1 MIYMDFEEL
10 LRCPKRYELNQ
21 VILSKGYKQKLLF
34 QESIAL
40 FCEEFLKRTEWRY
53 VEKKIRDLLMQK
65 TEDDWF
71 FVEWQKRKSI
81 KEDIWYYK
89 RLYYWL
95 LSNVPNAVACNI
107 NFAYPYTEELYNTYV
122 SDIILSANLLVEEA
136 DGRRVAIIIVPA
148 LPRKEGK
155 GRQTLRTKVRGNLE
169 LLMLLSALSILYPGE
184 DVSVM
189 LLALKCRKDK
199 GGMPSI
205 YDDHIEHLRMEV
217 TLAEL
222 KACMANSV
230 DDFIST
236 EIASCQLGSCKQC
249 DYKDICKPSMHIHL
263 KKEQNREKS
272 EPDEY
277 TGKQKEAIQ
286 SVNGPMRVS
295 AGPGAGK
302 TATLVARVRYLM
314 KSGVPPSKI
323 LAVTF
328 TKKAAR
334 EIEERI
340 PDSEGLNVMTLHALG
355 FMIIRMNECWTGRK
369 RLVSKVDCKKILHD
383 LLQKLPELQG
393 FNYNHINGRTGFL
406 ERLLQDFAFI
416 DEKGES
422 RFAEAYP
429 EKDMEGILRV
439 KEMYDN
445 RYRFSGYI
453 SYDEQISY
461 AVDILEQHASALKH
475 IQELYDYILIDEAQD
490 LDEMQVRLIRL
501 LVKSPEDNLTIFGDS
516 DQCIYGFRGGSNR
529 FMVEFDKIY
538 SGVKDFCLDDNFR
551 SSKEIL
557 LASNHLI
564 GHNQG
569 RIPVEMKSHFE
580 TGRKPVLIR
589 NFCMEQLGSFIN
601 TLLKQDVGLG
611 DIAIIARTNRELEG
625 VCHMIEAYNRVHPDS
640 AILKYEKPKYY
651 LFEDYTFQTILDL
664 LSIHQGNYRDDR
676 VWYRLLAGSGIPIWK
691 EDAAQSLYDNWINSS
706 QAYALHNEER
716 ARYLSVTDEDSLLLQ
731 AIAKIYRAT
740 QCFYLEPREAIRQIC
755 ECYLEPE
762 IEYEETLLLL
772 DDMLRERYVKNAF
785 EMYRFFSAI
794 KTYQD
799 DTRVTYESER
809 SDQLHLL
816 TAHDSKGKEFPVVL
830 VYGVDE
836 FDGDCVEEDRRLL
849 YVAMTRAKSRLYLAE
864 VCNGK
869 SIFLRE
875 LEGLIDV
882 KGGEEFE
889 KDVGIW

>member
-1 MIYMDFEEL
+1 MIYMDFAEL
-10 LRCPKRYELNQ
+10 LNCPKKHELNR
-21 VILSKGYKQKLLF
+21 VILSKKYKQKLLF
-34 QESIAL
+34 QEVVAI
-40 FCEEFLKRTEWRY
+40 FCEEFLQRTEWKY

-71 FVEWQKRKSI
+71 FVEWKKRKSI

-95 LSNVPNAVACNI
+95 LSNVPNVVACNVQFI
-107 NFAYPYTEELYNTYV
+107 YPYSEEIYNTCV
-122 SDIILSANLLVEEA
+122 SDITLFANLLVEDAE
-136 DGRRVAIIIVPA
+136 GRHLGIVIVPT
-148 LPRKEGK
+148 LPRREGK
-155 GRQTLRTKVRGNLE
+155 GRQTLKTKVRGNLE
-169 LLMLLSALSILYPGE
+169 LLMLLSAMSEQYPGE
-184 DVSVM
+184 NVAVM
-189 LLALKCRKDK
+189 LLALKCSKDK
-199 GGMPSI
+199 GGMLSI
-205 YDDHIEHLRMEV
+205 YDDYIEHLRLEV
-217 TLAEL
+217 TLNEL
-222 KACMANSV
+222 RMCKAGNIDEVIAS
-230 DDFIST
+230 
-236 EIASCQLGSCKQC
+236 EIAGQRLSSCKQC
-249 DYKDICKPSMHIHL
+249 DYKDICKPSMHVHFKKDV
-263 KKEQNREKS
+263 KKEKH
-272 EPDEY
+272 EPDAY
-277 TGKQKEAIQ
+277 TDKQKEAIQ

-302 TATLVARVRYLM
+302 TAILVARVHHLM
-314 KSGVPPSKI
+314 KSGVPSNKI

-334 EIEERI
+334 EIEARI
-340 PDSEGLNVMTLHALG
+340 PNNDGLNVMTLHALG

-393 FNYNHINGRTGFL
+393 FNYDHINGKTGFL

-416 DEKGES
+416 NEKGVNQ
-422 RFAEAYP
+422 FMEAYP
-429 EKDMEGILRV
+429 EKDLEGILRV
-439 KEMYDN
+439 KEMYEY
-445 RYRFSGYI
+445 RYRFLGYI

-461 AVDILEQHASALKH
+461 AVDILENHTAALKH
-475 IQELYDYILIDEAQD
+475 IQEMYDYVLIDEAQD
-490 LDEMQVRLIRL
+490 LDEMQVKLIRL
-501 LVKSPEDNLTIFGDS
+501 LVKSPENNLTLFGDS

-538 SGVKDFCLDDNFR
+538 PDAKEFCLDDNFR

-557 LASNHLI
+557 RTSNCLI
-564 GHNQG
+564 GHN
-569 RIPVEMKSHFE
+569 RSRVPVEMKSHFE

-589 NFCMEQLGSFIN
+589 NFCMEKMGNFLNALI
-601 TLLKQDVGLG
+601 KQGIRIG

-625 VCHMIEAYNRVHPDS
+625 VCHMIEAYNREYPDS

-676 VWYRLLAGSGIPIWK
+676 VWFRLMAGSGIQFHK
-691 EDAAQSLYDNWINSS
+691 EDISQSLYDNWILSR
-706 QAYALHNEER
+706 QVYALHNEER
-716 ARYLSVTDEDSLLLQ
+716 ARYLSVTDEDSVLLQ
-731 AIAKIYRAT
+731 AIARIYRAT
-740 QCFYLEPREAIRQIC
+740 QFFYLKPREAIKQIC
-755 ECYLEPE
+755 ECYLESD
-762 IEYEETLLLL
+762 IEYEETLQLL
-772 DDMLRERYVKNAF
+772 DDMLRERYIKNAF
-785 EMYRFFSAI
+785 DMYRFFSAI

-809 SDQLHLL
+809 SEQLHLL

-836 FDGDCVEEDRRLL
+836 FDGDYVEENRRLL
-849 YVAMTRAKSRLYLAE
+849 YVAMTRAKSHLYFTE

-869 SIFLRE
+869 SMFLRE
-875 LEGLIDV
+875 MEALIDV

-889 KDVGIW
+889 